1 MTPLLV
7 TLPTHPGDIEQ
18 SETLVKWIVELGP
31 VRDHSLLI
39 GADSEIPQER
49 VKALMEIARPAF
61 HNVRAMSINVGVKG
75 WPLAANLTFRAVAR
89 QVYELCKLPWLLLEP
104 DSIPL
109 RADWLNMLADEYSKS
124 PKPFMG
130 SLMDN
135 ESAAEGL
142 PKKYLSA
149 IGIYPQNAYVRLGEL
164 WKDARFTGP
173 VKPAKMG
180 VAQFQ
185 STVRAYDMIAA
196 EFLVP
201 RAQHTNLIHSHWG
214 PDYNTPPLFV
224 PQRTEASP
232 PNAVTVDFIKKDAV
246 LFHRVKAIE
255 DFLALWRVRMGFK
268 EALAAETGK
277 GLERTVITPEMVK
290 ELAATSSELPK
301 IESPAAPPKRR
312 GNPNWQKKQ
321 REPMAMI

>member
-1 MTPLLV
+1 M
-7 TLPTHPGDIEQ
+7 
-18 SETLVKWIVELGP
+18 
-31 VRDHSLLI
+31 
-39 GADSEIPQER
+39 
-49 VKALMEIARPAF
+49 
-61 HNVRAMSINVGVKG
+61 N
-75 WPLAANLTFRAVAR
+75 
-89 QVYELCKLPWLLLEP
+89 WLLLEP
-104 DSIPL
+104 DSVPL
-109 RADWLNMLADEYSKS
+109 RADWLNALADEYAKS

-149 IGIYPQNAYVRLGEL
+149 IAIYPQNAYVRLGEL

>member
-1 MTPLLV
+1 MM
-7 TLPTHPGDIEQ
+7 DIA
-18 SETLVKWIVELGP
+18 K
-31 VRDHSLLI
+31 
-39 GADSEIPQER
+39 PQ
-49 VKALMEIARPAF
+49 F

-75 WPLAANLTFRAVAR
+75 WPLAANLVFRAVAR
-89 QVYELCKLPWLLLEP
+89 QVYELCKLPWVLIEP
-104 DSIPL
+104 DSVPL
-109 RADWLNMLADEYSKS
+109 RSDWLNALADEYAKS

-130 SLMDN
+130 SLIDN
-135 ESAAEGL
+135 AASAEGL

-149 IGIYPQNAYVRLGEL
+149 ICVYPQNAYSRLDGL

-214 PDYNTPPLFV
+214 SDYNTPPMFV

-232 PNAVTVDFIKKDAV
+232 PNAVTLDFIKPEAV
-246 LFHRVKAIE
+246 LFHRVKALE

-268 EALAAETGK
+268 EALAVE
-277 GLERTVITPEMVK
+277 
-290 ELAATSSELPK
+290 ATKPAPKPIVTESPK
-301 IESPAAPPKRR
+301 IEAPAEPPKRR
-312 GNPNWQKKQ
+312 GNPNWRKKEQ
-321 REPMAMI
+321 REPMAVI